1 MSLNRERGEL
11 ESGATAALRQ
21 GAVVGTG
28 LVRRLGQMDEQERG
42 ECGLFSQHGQPAVLR
57 SVFRAIARK
66 GEHSLPINFAMR
78 ARRKLRV
85 GWQKGRGQRRY
96 HRYHKDIMSM
106 MSKPSLRHHTKYDI
120 NVIFYEIMHPADLT
134 FEMGFCLGDVAAS
147 RIRES
152 LCSGCAERD
161 DTARY
166 PRTEQLPP
174 RHREISPR
182 SRTN

>member
-1 MSLNRERGEL
+1 MWAPVRGARSYRL
-11 ESGATAALRQ
+11 CAHS
-21 GAVVGTG
+21 
-28 LVRRLGQMDEQERG
+28 LVRQSEAAQVGIRRSTVPPRHGCSAPRL
-42 ECGLFSQHGQPAVLR
+42 H
-57 SVFRAIARK
+57 
-66 GEHSLPINFAMR
+66 MR